1 VRDGERDGEVV
12 EVEVGP
18 VAHGGHCVARL
29 PVAPGEERGRVV
41 FVRHALPGER
51 VRVRLTETGR
61 KASFWRGDAIEVL
74 DASADRVDSLW
85 PQAGPGGI
93 GGGELA
99 HVRLDAQRAW
109 KSAVLGEQLSRL
121 AKVEREVPVHAMPG
135 DAERGG
141 LAWRTRVEL
150 EADAEG
156 RAAMRRFRSHTLVPV
171 EQMPLMS
178 DALAELDLLG
188 RRWRAGSRIEAV
200 APAAG
205 DEPVVLVDGQP
216 YDLRRGKV
224 DPRPNA
230 RSVVREEVTVG
241 GTTWQYRVAAA
252 GFWQVHR
259 EAPAALTA
267 AVLDA
272 LGDVQGATVL
282 DLFSGAGLFTLPIAD
297 AVGEDGAVVD
307 VEGDARAVR
316 DARRNAHDREN
327 VELLEGRERGCP
339 GRRRR
344 AGPAAGRCRAGR
356 GALDRRAGRAARG
369 LRGLRPGGAG
379 AGRRVPGRG
388 GLRPGRRAG
397 LRPVPDDPPR
407 RGRRGPHPLSPRS
420 LHAERALSVVGCP
433 VRATGSARSVPGR
446 GFGCGRS
453 VIGLAW
459 SGGRGAPGPGDGR
472 SRR

>member
-327 VELLEGRERGCP
+327 VELLEGDVAQVLAVNEG
-339 GRRRR
+339 
-344 AGPAAGRCRAGR
+344 APADAVVLDPPRVGAGRDVVRSI
-356 GALDRRAGRAARG
+356 GALDV
-369 LRGLRPGGAG
+369 
-379 AGRRVPGRG
+379 RRVVYVACDPAALARDVAYLAEEGFA
-388 GLRPGRRAG
+388 L
-397 LRPVPDDPPR
+397 DDVQGYDLFPMTHHVEAVAVLTR
-407 RGRRGPHPLSPRS
+407 
-420 LHAERALSVVGCP
+420 
-433 VRATGSARSVPGR
+433 
-446 GFGCGRS
+446 
-453 VIGLAW
+453 
-459 SGGRGAPGPGDGR
+459 
-472 SRR
+472 

>member
-1 VRDGERDGEVV
+1 VRDGERDGEIV
-12 EVEVGP
+12 EVEIGP

-74 DASADRVDSLW
+74 AASADRVESVW

-135 DAERGG
+135 DEERGG
-141 LAWRTRVEL
+141 LGWRTRVEL

-171 EQMPLMS
+171 EAMPLMS
-178 DALAELDLLG
+178 DAIAELDLLG
-188 RRWRAGSRIEAV
+188 RRWRAGARIEAV

-297 AVGEDGAVVD
+297 AVGDEGAVVA

-316 DARRNAHDREN
+316 DARRNAHDRGN
-327 VELLEGRERGCP
+327 VELLEGDVAQVLAVNEGAPADAVVLDPPRVG
-339 GRRRR
+339 
-344 AGPAAGRCRAGR
+344 AGKDVVRSI
-356 GALDRRAGRAARG
+356 GALDV
-369 LRGLRPGGAG
+369 
-379 AGRRVPGRG
+379 RRVVYVACDPAALARDVAYLAEEGFA
-388 GLRPGRRAG
+388 L
-397 LRPVPDDPPR
+397 DDVQGYDLFPMTHHVEAVAVLTR
-407 RGRRGPHPLSPRS
+407 
-420 LHAERALSVVGCP
+420 
-433 VRATGSARSVPGR
+433 
-446 GFGCGRS
+446 
-453 VIGLAW
+453 
-459 SGGRGAPGPGDGR
+459 
-472 SRR
+472 